1 MTDVAEAA
9 GGISIV
15 HVDPVE
21 RTDSNYLAQV
31 DLAPFGL
38 DGRFEQVWLHDVGDG
53 TYVLACIPFMVY
65 GLALGDVVRL
75 APDGRVAEVVRR
87 AGHRVLRVL
96 LNEDEDADRWAGTVD
111 AAKSCVA
118 GAGLL
123 SEWHGQRFV
132 SVDLPPD
139 ARAGG
144 LFETMGRI
152 VQDGLGHWEW
162 ADALPF
168 TTSPAA

>member
-1 MTDVAEAA
+1 MTDAAEAT
-9 GGISIV
+9 GGIYVV

-21 RTDSNYLAQV
+21 RKDSNYLAQV

-38 DGRFEQVWLHDVGDG
+38 DGRFEQVWLHDLGDG
-53 TYVLACIPFMVY
+53 SYALACIPFMAY

-87 AGHRVLRVL
+87 AGHRALRVL
-96 LNEDEDADRWAGTVD
+96 LKEDEDAARWAGTVD
-111 AAKSCVA
+111 AARLCVA
-118 GAGLL
+118 SAGLL
-123 SEWHGQRFV
+123 SEWHGPRFV
-132 SVDLPPD
+132 SVDLPPG
-139 ARAGG
+139 AAAGV
-144 LFETMGRI
+144 LFDTMGRI

-168 TTSPAA
+168 TASPAA